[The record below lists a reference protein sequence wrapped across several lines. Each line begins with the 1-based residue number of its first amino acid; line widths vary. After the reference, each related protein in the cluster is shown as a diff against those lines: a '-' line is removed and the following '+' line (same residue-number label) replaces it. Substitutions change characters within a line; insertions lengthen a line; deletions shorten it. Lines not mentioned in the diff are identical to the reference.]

1 MGEIKKHYLV
11 LSFYNAKGNEIK
23 LSIASPVQSVETQT
37 INQIM
42 DKIIELGAFCG
53 SEDINLIQKK
63 SANYLQTEKQDI
75 PLS

>member
-42 DKIIELGAFCG
+42 LLLLPQGQRE
-53 SEDINLIQKK
+53 
-63 SANYLQTEKQDI
+63 
-75 PLS
+75 